1 MKNPLFA
8 VLLLAAGLTS
18 AWSSSGPQPAAEAPP
33 LAAPRDIAFKG
44 AIKLQ
49 VDASDTVHKIFRV
62 RESIPVQGGGTMVL
76 LYPQWETASH
86 SATQTLTG
94 LAGLTISSGGQRV
107 DWQRDTVNPY
117 AFHVSVPKGARELDI
132 SFQFLSPTQG
142 VTLISRDI
150 LTLPWHKV
158 ALYPAG
164 WFVRNIAVQAEL
176 TLPADF
182 QFATALETAAV
193 HGNRISF
200 KPASFEQLAD
210 APLYAGRHFKRIA
223 LAPDGAIP
231 IHLNLVGDTEA
242 ALAITPDLLDKYRAM
257 AAALPRLFRSQ
268 HYRHYDFLVSLS
280 DVLPAGGGQEHA
292 ESSENNLAAD
302 FFSNRDAQLPM
313 ADLIVHEYAHSWNG
327 RFRQPAD
334 LWSPN
339 LNLPVRGSLLWVYEG
354 QTEFWGR
361 VLASQL
367 ALRTPQQTMDA
378 LAVDAFIASG
388 RVGRQWKSLQD
399 STIDPL
405 YMPGRAVQ
413 WRDWQRREDYYGEG
427 VLLWLDV
434 EMLLRERTGGKQ
446 GLADFAAAFFGA
458 GANSLTTQ
466 TYTFA
471 DVCKTLNGLAPYDWA
486 GYFQARLQAH
496 DDSRVFDGLQRSGYR
511 LAYGDTPSE
520 YFVQYEA
527 SYGVS
532 DLSASIG
539 LAIGKKG
546 VVKSVAWDGPAFRAG
561 ISIGAKLTK
570 VGQQAFSDELLKQ
583 AIKAAAISKQPIDLG
598 FEADGQPQT
607 ASIAWYGSLRY
618 PRLERIAGSA
628 DQLTRLLTAPAAI
641 GAGGV
646 ERQD

>member
-1 MKNPLFA
+1 MKTTLFA
-8 VLLLAAGLTS
+8 VLLLAAGLTPVRAS
-18 AWSSSGPQPAAEAPP
+18 PGPQPAAAAAPLP
-33 LAAPRDIAFKG
+33 APRDLPFQG
-44 AIKLQ
+44 VIKLQ
-49 VDASDTVHKIFRV
+49 VDATDSVHKIFRV
-62 RESIPVQGGGTMVL
+62 HETIPVQGRGPMVL

-86 SATQTLTG
+86 SATQTLAG
-94 LAGLTISSGGQRV
+94 LAGLTVMAGGQRV
-107 DWQRDTVNPY
+107 AWRRDPVNPH
-117 AFHVSVPKGARELDI
+117 AFHVDPPKGARELDLT
-132 SFQFLSPTQG
+132 FQFLSPTQG
-142 VTLISRDI
+142 VTVISRDM

-182 QFATALETAAV
+182 QFATSLDTAAV
-193 HGNRISF
+193 QGNSISF

-210 APLYAGRHFKRIA
+210 APLYAGRHFKRID
-223 LAPDGAIP
+223 LAPGATLP
-231 IHLNLVGDTEA
+231 IHLNLVGDSEA
-242 ALAITPDLLDKYRAM
+242 ALAITPDLLAKYQAM
-257 AAALPRLFRSQ
+257 AALLPRLFRSQ

-280 DVLPAGGGQEHA
+280 DILPSGGGQEHA

-361 VLASQL
+361 ILAAQL
-367 ALRTPQQTMDA
+367 ALRTPQQTLDA
-378 LAVDAFIASG
+378 LAVDAHIAAG

-405 YMPGRAVQ
+405 YMPGRSVQ

-434 EMLLRERTGGKQ
+434 EMLLRERSAGQ
-446 GLADFAAAFFGA
+446 RGLADFAAVFFGA
-458 GANSLTTQ
+458 GGNTLVTQ
-466 TYTFA
+466 TYTFD
-471 DVCKTLNGLAPYDWA
+471 DVCKALNQLAPYDWA
-486 GYFQARLQAH
+486 GYFQTRLQAH
-496 DDSRVFDGLQRSGYR
+496 DDSRVLDGLARAGYR
-511 LAYGDTPSE
+511 LAYGDEPSD

-527 SYGVS
+527 SFGVT
-532 DLSASIG
+532 DLASSIG

-561 ISIGAKLTK
+561 ISIGARLTR
-570 VGQQAFSDELLKQ
+570 VGQQPYSDQLLKQ
-583 AIKAAAISKQPIDLG
+583 AIKAAAASKQPIELG

-607 ASIAWYGSLRY
+607 ASIAYYGSLRY

-628 DQLTRLLTAPAAI
+628 DKLERLLTTPAAI
-641 GAGGV
+641 AAGGAD
-646 ERQD
+646 R